1 MNILECCR
9 FNEVKSLIYASSSS
23 VYGSNTNVP
32 FSESDKV
39 DSPLSIYGASKKSN
53 ELMAHSYSHLFG
65 INTIGL
71 RFFTVYGP
79 WGRPDMALNIF
90 TDNII
95 HDRPIEIF
103 NNGNHSRSFTYIDD
117 VIESIFRLISLRK
130 KTNSYSILNI
140 GGQNSVN
147 LMDYISTIE
156 KILSKKAN
164 YKFLPIQPGD
174 VEKTEANL
182 NSLGKIIKFFPRTT
196 IDFGIKTFIDW
207 YKSYYLIR

>member
-9 FNEVKSLIYASSSS
+9 YNEVNSLIYASSSS

-103 NNGNHSRSFTYIDD
+103 NNGNHCRSFTYIDD
-117 VIESIFRLISLRK
+117 VIESIFRLISIRK

-164 YKFLPIQPGD
+164 YKFLPMQPGD
-174 VEKTEANL
+174 VEKTEAD
-182 NSLGKIIKFFPRTT
+182 TT
-196 IDFGIKTFIDW
+196 LLQKTVGFSPQIDIENGIKKFIEW
-207 YKSYYLIR
+207 YKFYYV